1 MKHSAFH
8 FVQRSDAPAGALALT
23 ARERPSPAE
32 SQPAERAGAA
42 GQSREDLELVRD
54 FDALYARYG
63 KQIFN
68 TIYQWIGDYE
78 EAADLTQET
87 FLSAH
92 KAREQF
98 RGDAKVYTWLYRI
111 AHNHCK
117 NRFKQRG
124 RQREMEGPS
133 LDAGLGGE
141 GAEDEAA
148 VTREIADWSQ
158 SPTRLLEQKELGAQ
172 INRAVNSLAPEYR
185 VVLVLREVDGL
196 AYNEIADVTGLTL
209 EAVKTR
215 LNRARA
221 MVRQKVEPYLK
232 I

>member
-1 MKHSAFH
+1 MKLSTFS
-8 FVQRSDAPAGALALT
+8 FVQRSVTPGAALT
-23 ARERPSPAE
+23 LMPRERTLPSPAA
-32 SQPAERAGAA
+32 SSERVGA
-42 GQSREDLELVRD
+42 GQNREDLALVRD

-98 RGDAKVYTWLYRI
+98 RGDSKVYTWLYRI

-133 LDAGLGGE
+133 LDAGIGGD
-141 GAEDEAA
+141 GIDDDTAMP
-148 VTREIADWSQ
+148 REIADWSQ
-158 SPTRLLEQKELGAQ
+158 SPPRLLEQKELQAQ

-185 VVLVLREVDGL
+185 VVLVLREVDCL
-196 AYNEIADVTGLTL
+196 SYTEIAEVTGLTL

>member
-1 MKHSAFH
+1 MALVPRAQNSTHTD
-8 FVQRSDAPAGALALT
+8 RTPAG
-23 ARERPSPAE
+23 R
-32 SQPAERAGAA
+32 GGGDDAA
-42 GQSREDLELVRD
+42 LVRD

-63 KQIFN
+63 ERIFN
-68 TIYQWIGDYE
+68 SIYQRIGDYE

-98 RGDAKVYTWLYRI
+98 RGDSQVYTWLYRI
-111 AHNHCK
+111 AQNHCK
-117 NRFKQRG
+117 NRFKQRD

-133 LDAGLGGE
+133 LDAGAPGDAAGFE
-141 GAEDEAA
+141 EAA
-148 VTREIADWSQ
+148 PREIADARP
-158 SPTRLLEQKELGAQ
+158 SPARLLEQKELQAQ
-172 INRAVNSLAPEYR
+172 ISRAVDSLQPAYR
-185 VVLVLREVDGL
+185 DVLVLRDVDEL
-196 AYNEIADVTGLTL
+196 SYNEIAEVTGLTL

-215 LNRARA
+215 INRARA

>member
-1 MKHSAFH
+1 M
-8 FVQRSDAPAGALALT
+8 P
-23 ARERPSPAE
+23 RERPLSSP
-32 SQPAERAGAA
+32 PAASERLDTRQMRDDIA
-42 GQSREDLELVRD
+42 LVRD

-63 KQIFN
+63 KQIYN

-133 LDAGLGGE
+133 LDAGFGDSSE
-141 GAEDEAA
+141 EETAA
-148 VTREIADWSQ
+148 PREIADWTL
-158 SPTRLLEQKELGAQ
+158 SPPQLLEQKELQAQ
-172 INRAVNSLAPEYR
+172 INRAVNALAPEYR

-196 AYNEIADVTGLTL
+196 AYNEIAEVTGLTL

>member
-1 MKHSAFH
+1 M
-8 FVQRSDAPAGALALT
+8 
-23 ARERPSPAE
+23 
-32 SQPAERAGAA
+32 
-42 GQSREDLELVRD
+42 
-54 FDALYARYG
+54 RYG

-78 EAADLTQET
+78 EATDLTQET
-87 FLSAH
+87 FISAY
-92 KAREQF
+92 KARDQF
-98 RGDAKVYTWLYRI
+98 RGRLQSLQPGSTGSRTITSRTAI
-111 AHNHCK
+111 
-117 NRFKQRG
+117 KQRG

-133 LDAGLGGE
+133 LDAGLTGDE
-141 GAEDEAA
+141 GDGDEAA
-148 VTREIADWSQ
+148 VTRDVADWSG
-158 SPTRLLEQKELGAQ
+158 SPSRLLEQKELGAQ
-172 INRAVNSLAPEYR
+172 ISRAVDSLAPEYR

-196 AYNEIADVTGLTL
+196 SYTEIAEATGLTL

>member
-1 MKHSAFH
+1 MKLPFPSI
-8 FVQRSDAPAGALALT
+8 VLSSGLRTGSLALMP
-23 ARERPSPAE
+23 REE
-32 SQPAERAGAA
+32 AA
-42 GQSREDLELVRD
+42 GERGTSSLRDDQALVRD

-98 RGDAKVYTWLYRI
+98 RGDSKVHTWLYRI

-117 NRFKQRG
+117 NRFKQRD

-133 LDAGLGGE
+133 LDAGIGSSE
-141 GAEDEAA
+141 GDEAA
-148 VTREIADWSQ
+148 ITREIADWSG
-158 SPTRLLEQKELGAQ
+158 SPSSLLEQKETQAY
-172 INRAVNSLAPEYR
+172 INRAIDSLAPEYR
-185 VVLVLREVDGL
+185 IVLVLRLVDDL
-196 AYNEIADVTGLTL
+196 SYTEIAEATGLTL

-221 MVRQKVEPYLK
+221 MVRQKVELYLK
-232 I
+232 T

>member
-1 MKHSAFH
+1 MPRDRPAPP
-8 FVQRSDAPAGALALT
+8 VPVPADTRAETRQRRDDVA
-23 ARERPSPAE
+23 
-32 SQPAERAGAA
+32 
-42 GQSREDLELVRD
+42 LVRD

-63 KQIFN
+63 KQIYN
-68 TIYQWIGDYE
+68 TIFQWIGDHD

-98 RGDAKVYTWLYRI
+98 RGDAKVSTWLYRI

-124 RQREMEGPS
+124 RQREMEGVS
-133 LDAGLGGE
+133 LDAGFGGGE
-141 GAEDEAA
+141 EDAA
-148 VTREIADWSQ
+148 PREIADWSA
-158 SPTRLLEQKELGAQ
+158 SPSQLLEQKELGAQ
-172 INRAVNSLAPEYR
+172 INRAVNALAPEYR

-196 AYNEIADVTGLTL
+196 AYTEIAEVTGLTL